1 MYNISMDDIELDKGE
16 GVDIVQVNDDNT
28 RVDHRGRVK
37 GNVENDV
44 PIHHRPTLVNV
55 HVPNQFC

>member
-1 MYNISMDDIELDKGE
+1 MDDIELDKGE